1 MTRGEVQKIFP
12 PDLITSDYVDLLR
25 LRPKI
30 DSNMDKE
37 QLHLE
42 AKFTISNAKNDG
54 MFNVVP
60 DNVAAP
66 VPVVVKVIGA

>member
-1 MTRGEVQKIFP
+1 M
-12 PDLITSDYVDLLR
+12 LR

-54 MFNVVP
+54 MFNVVSTCSYGNTL
-60 DNVAAP
+60 DQVKIKDAWESKAAR
-66 VPVVVKVIGA
+66 VKIKVWKRRN